1 MSVATRAESD
11 YGSEFG
17 EGVEIDLL
25 DVPDDFRSVSQVL
38 QSSNQDAVATLPSLL
53 AMPTVLLDHD
63 RDEYGWRDGEV
74 EVFEDDA
81 GIAIILHECD
91 VRESEE
97 GGTKCSQTIH
107 VDITLTDSQRVAD
120 QYAKPIN
127 DPNDTRSPLERFR
140 SKKPLSVSD
149 LVAPAWCELQYW
161 YSLTKYGRKK
171 RTKAMKEGS
180 AVHKKLE
187 EETMGIAEPVDIQ
200 TREDGF
206 GLRIWNIIQSLR
218 LLRTTG
224 MTRELEV
231 WGLVS
236 GQLVNGV
243 IDELSF
249 TCTDSKL
256 EDSLAPGK
264 RKQKKDEP
272 DAAQPTISQYFG
284 GGSQSN
290 RQGPETTQDHNRR
303 LYLTD
308 VKTRV
313 GTSVPSISSMRPT
326 MMQLMLY
333 RRLLADL
340 ASNDVDAMQ
349 VFERYRLDPT
359 AELTDLFI
367 SSIAS
372 IGTDLEDAQTDDDM
386 SAEIQTSSTT
396 VNELIQHRTLPLLW
410 QLMVQE
416 YALTLPLGS
425 ANISRVLRAQFV
437 GQRDQR
443 VIGDRTFAYDDA
455 VLDSYAQDEMKWWKG
470 ERAAKGVEIEEAFKC
485 GICEFAEGCEWRQ
498 GKVDEAVEKSR
509 RKKMSARAPEP
520 RAGISAAG

>member
-1 MSVATRAESD
+1 M
-11 YGSEFG
+11 
-17 EGVEIDLL
+17 
-25 DVPDDFRSVSQVL
+25 
-38 QSSNQDAVATLPSLL
+38 
-53 AMPTVLLDHD
+53 
-63 RDEYGWRDGEV
+63 
-74 EVFEDDA
+74 
-81 GIAIILHECD
+81 
-91 VRESEE
+91 
-97 GGTKCSQTIH
+97 
-107 VDITLTDSQRVAD
+107 
-120 QYAKPIN
+120 N

-140 SKKPLSVSD
+140 STKPLSVSD

-171 RTKAMKEGS
+171 RTVAMKQGS

-187 EETMGIAEPVDIQ
+187 EETMGIAEPVETQ

-218 LLRTTG
+218 LLRATG

-231 WGLVS
+231 WGLVG

-256 EDSLAPGK
+256 EDSLVPGK

-272 DAAQPTISQYFG
+272 DAAQPTISQFFG
-284 GGSQSN
+284 GGSQSSRN
-290 RQGPETTQDHNRR
+290 GPETVQDHSQK

-313 GTSVPSISSMRPT
+313 GTTVPSMSSMRPT

-340 ASNDVDAMQ
+340 ASNNVDAMK

-359 AELTDLFI
+359 VELTDLFI
-367 SSIAS
+367 SSIGS
-372 IGTDLEDAQTDDDM
+372 IDTNLGDWDDV
-386 SAEIQTSSTT
+386 SAEIQTTSST
-396 VNELIQHRTLPLLW
+396 VAELLHHRTLPLLW

-416 YALTLPLGS
+416 YAMTLPLGS

-443 VIGDRTFAYDDA
+443 VIGNRTFAYDDT
-455 VLDSYAQDEMKWWKG
+455 VLDTYAEDEMKWWKG
-470 ERAAKGVEIEEAFKC
+470 ERAARGVEIEEAFKC

-509 RKKMSARAPEP
+509 RKKMSARASES
-520 RAGISAAG
+520 RAGLSAAG

>member
-1 MSVATRAESD
+1 
-11 YGSEFG
+11 
-17 EGVEIDLL
+17 
-25 DVPDDFRSVSQVL
+25 
-38 QSSNQDAVATLPSLL
+38 
-53 AMPTVLLDHD
+53 
-63 RDEYGWRDGEV
+63 
-74 EVFEDDA
+74 
-81 GIAIILHECD
+81 
-91 VRESEE
+91 
-97 GGTKCSQTIH
+97 
-107 VDITLTDSQRVAD
+107 
-120 QYAKPIN
+120 
-127 DPNDTRSPLERFR
+127 
-140 SKKPLSVSD
+140 
-149 LVAPAWCELQYW
+149 
-161 YSLTKYGRKK
+161 
-171 RTKAMKEGS
+171 MKQGS

-187 EETMGIAEPVDIQ
+187 EETMGIAEPVETQ

-218 LLRTTG
+218 LLRATG

-231 WGLVS
+231 WGLVG

-256 EDSLAPGK
+256 EDSLVPGK

-272 DAAQPTISQYFG
+272 DAAQPTISQFFG
-284 GGSQSN
+284 GGSQSSRN
-290 RQGPETTQDHNRR
+290 GPETVQDHSQK

-313 GTSVPSISSMRPT
+313 GTTVPSMSSMRPT

-340 ASNDVDAMQ
+340 ASNNVDAMK

-359 AELTDLFI
+359 VELTDLFI
-367 SSIAS
+367 SSIGS
-372 IGTDLEDAQTDDDM
+372 IDTNLGDWDDV
-386 SAEIQTSSTT
+386 SAEIQTTSST
-396 VNELIQHRTLPLLW
+396 VAELLHHRTLPLLW

-416 YALTLPLGS
+416 YAMTLPLGS

-443 VIGDRTFAYDDA
+443 VIGNRTFAYDDT
-455 VLDSYAQDEMKWWKG
+455 VLDTYAEDEMKWWKG
-470 ERAAKGVEIEEAFKC
+470 ERAARGVEIEEAFKC

-509 RKKMSARAPEP
+509 RKKMSARASES
-520 RAGISAAG
+520 RAGLSAAG

>member
-1 MSVATRAESD
+1 
-11 YGSEFG
+11 
-17 EGVEIDLL
+17 
-25 DVPDDFRSVSQVL
+25 
-38 QSSNQDAVATLPSLL
+38 
-53 AMPTVLLDHD
+53 
-63 RDEYGWRDGEV
+63 
-74 EVFEDDA
+74 
-81 GIAIILHECD
+81 
-91 VRESEE
+91 
-97 GGTKCSQTIH
+97 
-107 VDITLTDSQRVAD
+107 
-120 QYAKPIN
+120 
-127 DPNDTRSPLERFR
+127 
-140 SKKPLSVSD
+140 
-149 LVAPAWCELQYW
+149 
-161 YSLTKYGRKK
+161 
-171 RTKAMKEGS
+171 
-180 AVHKKLE
+180 
-187 EETMGIAEPVDIQ
+187 MGIAEPVETQ

-218 LLRTTG
+218 LLRATG

-231 WGLVS
+231 WGLVG

-256 EDSLAPGK
+256 EDSLATSK
-264 RKQKKDEP
+264 RKQKKDQP
-272 DAAQPTISQYFG
+272 DAAQPTISQFFG
-284 GGSQSN
+284 GGSQSS
-290 RQGPETTQDHNRR
+290 QHGPETVQDHSRK

-333 RRLLADL
+333 RRLLAEL
-340 ASNDVDAMQ
+340 ASNNVDAMQ

-367 SSIAS
+367 SSIGS
-372 IGTDLEDAQTDDDM
+372 IDTNLGDWQMDDDS
-386 SAEIQTSSTT
+386 SAEIQTTSST
-396 VNELIQHRTLPLLW
+396 VAELLQHRTLPLLW

-416 YALTLPLGS
+416 YALTLPLGH

-455 VLDSYAQDEMKWWKG
+455 VLETYAHDEMKWWKG
-470 ERAAKGVEIEEAFKC
+470 EREARGVEIEEAFKC

-498 GKVDEAVEKSR
+498 GKVDEAIEKSR
-509 RKKMSARAPEP
+509 RKKLSARAPEP
-520 RAGISAAG
+520 RAGISTAG